1 MTLVQTCVI
10 EPNVF
15 FREGLKSLL
24 AETDYQ
30 IVAACAD
37 NISDEMKHAGCDA
50 ALFIIGTDD
59 PAADITELVEN
70 TKTTFP
76 ESKIVILTDRSDAGS
91 VSAAFSAGVDGY
103 LLRDISPQVLKVSL
117 DMAMAGEKVCPSAIV
132 SFFVNGAH
140 ERNDVPIEGAH
151 HNLSSREVQ
160 VLQYLAEGGSN
171 KQIARDLDITEAT
184 VKVHIKAVLR
194 KLDLSNRTQ
203 AAVWAVNKGLT
214 AGQQAGCAS

>member
-1 MTLVQTCVI
+1 MTLVPTCVI
-10 EPNVF
+10 EQNIF

-30 IVAACAD
+30 VVAACAD
-37 NISDEMKHAGCDA
+37 SISSEMKHAGCDA
-50 ALFIIGTDD
+50 ALFLIGTEG
-59 PAADITELVEN
+59 PADDITKLVEN
-70 TKTTFP
+70 AKTTFP
-76 ESKIVILTDRSDAGS
+76 ESKIVLLTDRSDSGS

-103 LLRDISPQVLKVSL
+103 LLRDISLQVLKVSL

-132 SFFVNGAH
+132 SFFVNGTH
-140 ERNDVPIEGAH
+140 ERHQMPIEGAH

-160 VLQYLAEGGSN
+160 VLRYLAGGGSN
-171 KQIARDLDITEAT
+171 KQIARNLDITEAT

-203 AAVWAVNKGLT
+203 AAVWAVNEGLI
-214 AGQQAGCAS
+214 AEQQAGCAS